1 MILQW
6 SFVNHSL
13 NTGLKRMYMYKIKV
27 RTGQQCFLVFNFFL
41 KTSLK
46 FATTNKIDSVSKYWA
61 KVEEKRVNRCVFH
74 WTLKGSI
81 CDTFIFQSTGIP
93 GITYHVCQCIDK
105 RACVHDVE
113 FVRLSIGIHDGLY
126 VVFVLTVSAERG
138 TTHQGLSR
146 AGDGG
151 LTLWVDPG

>member
-1 MILQW
+1 MCGF
-6 SFVNHSL
+6 SS
-13 NTGLKRMYMYKIKV
+13 
-27 RTGQQCFLVFNFFL
+27 
-41 KTSLK
+41 
-46 FATTNKIDSVSKYWA
+46 
-61 KVEEKRVNRCVFH
+61 
-74 WTLKGSI
+74 
-81 CDTFIFQSTGIP
+81 

-113 FVRLSIGIHDGLY
+113 FVRLSVGVHDGLY

-138 TTHQGLSR
+138 STHQGLSR